1 MIYAST
7 IKCVWG
13 REVGRK
19 ERMGRGDEEGEIA
32 ERGEED
38 GEGEIEIKVK

>member
-1 MIYAST
+1 MPQLLNVYR
-7 IKCVWG
+7 G